1 MILTLFQYI
10 YIVQFIEKTDANRT
24 LLWDSFISMVKS
36 EGGSEIVALYN
47 DAYERS
53 KEITFIGEL

>member
-1 MILTLFQYI
+1 M

-24 LLWDSFISMVKS
+24 LSWDSFISMVNS
-36 EGGSEIVALYN
+36 EGGSEIVDLYN

-53 KEITFIGEL
+53 KE